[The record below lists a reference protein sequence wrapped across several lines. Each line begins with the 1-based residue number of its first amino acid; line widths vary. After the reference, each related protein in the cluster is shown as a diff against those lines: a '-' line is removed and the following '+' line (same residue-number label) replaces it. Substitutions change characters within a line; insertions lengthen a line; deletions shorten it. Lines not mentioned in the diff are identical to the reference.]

1 MFQLEFLTQ
10 FEASN
15 AKYKSVDRK
24 SRWAAAGIDWT
35 LLVIEMCGDC
45 LVGDPGLSDDAIT
58 GPHHQIQSV
67 EKIAILYWP
76 LRPVVS
82 DNTGAQQTA
91 FTGWK
96 KCKMCPI
103 WKSIEKCGIDKNVT
117 LFVDAV
123 KITGIIP
130 EV

>member
-1 MFQLEFLTQ
+1 
-10 FEASN
+10 
-15 AKYKSVDRK
+15 
-24 SRWAAAGIDWT
+24 
-35 LLVIEMCGDC
+35 MCADC

-76 LRPVVS
+76 RLVS
-82 DNTGAQQTA
+82 DKAGAKLTKA
-91 FTGWK
+91 LAGWR
-96 KCKMCPI
+96 KCEKCPI
-103 WKSIEKCGIDKNVT
+103 WRSIEKCGIDKNVT

>member
-1 MFQLEFLTQ
+1 MTRITFMLNYEWLLIISKQMSIKPLKKMFELEFLTQ

-76 LRPVVS
+76 LRP
-82 DNTGAQQTA
+82 GQ
-91 FTGWK
+91 W
-96 KCKMCPI
+96 
-103 WKSIEKCGIDKNVT
+103 
-117 LFVDAV
+117 
-123 KITGIIP
+123 
-130 EV
+130 

>member
-1 MFQLEFLTQ
+1 MMPSQVLIIKFNQL
-10 FEASN
+10 
-15 AKYKSVDRK
+15 RK
-24 SRWAAAGIDWT
+24 LQYYTGH
-35 LLVIEMCGDC
+35 
-45 LVGDPGLSDDAIT
+45 SD
-58 GPHHQIQSV
+58 
-67 EKIAILYWP
+67 L
-76 LRPVVS
+76 VS
-82 DNTGAQQTA
+82 DNTRAQQTA

>member
-1 MFQLEFLTQ
+1 M
-10 FEASN
+10 
-15 AKYKSVDRK
+15 
-24 SRWAAAGIDWT
+24 
-35 LLVIEMCGDC
+35 
-45 LVGDPGLSDDAIT
+45 GDPGLSDDAIT

-76 LRPVVS
+76 LHWSVITQGRS
-82 DNTGAQQTA
+82 RQL
-91 FTGWK
+91 TGWK

-103 WKSIEKCGIDKNVT
+103 WKSAEKCGIDKNVT